1 MLLEIDT
8 KIERTVS
15 KCEQWLWW
23 KPMCNCSHLC
33 TVFFLLIFFCK
44 TPPILT
50 IIKMLKHFLVTVKP
64 KSTEEVWFYQSLA
77 GSGPS
82 WVWFS
87 LGSSTLDGGIWAF
100 SNDSRDS
107 CVRTEPSQYCCVEMT
122 LNELDPRGLVCI
134 GSCSSCL
141 CPFICIYALPRYSLN
156 VRFPVIT

>member
-1 MLLEIDT
+1 MWTVAMVKTYVQLLSSLYWFLSSYIFLQDASYSYNHKNVKT
-8 KIERTVS
+8 FSRYS
-15 KCEQWLWW
+15 KTQEHWGSLILPEPGWIG
-23 KPMCNCSHLC
+23 
-33 TVFFLLIFFCK
+33 TFLGVVLFGVLH
-44 TPPILT
+44 PAR
-50 IIKMLKHFLVTVKP
+50 
-64 KSTEEVWFYQSLA
+64 W
-77 GSGPS
+77 
-82 WVWFS
+82 
-87 LGSSTLDGGIWAF
+87 IWAF